1 MATNLELIN
10 SFEVT
15 SSTSSF
21 DVDNI
26 FSDKYDVYC
35 LSLTNFE
42 TVGTTQTALYIRFI
56 DSTGTVI
63 TNLTYDY
70 ALYRLDVLR
79 TYAETRVTNTN
90 FLNLYQIDQRPTGG
104 SDIFYVYNPYSSS
117 SYTFAQ
123 WQGISVWQA
132 GALEVVGTKGIG
144 VEKTAQS
151 IRGIQL
157 VEPNVRPFDKGRVS
171 VYGVR

>member
-1 MATNLELIN
+1 MATELQLIN
-10 SFEVT
+10 NFEVT

-42 TVGTTQTALYIRFI
+42 TVGTTQTALYMRFI
-56 DSTGTVI
+56 DSTGTVV
-63 TNLTYDY
+63 TGSTYDY

-79 TYAETRVTNTN
+79 TYAESKETNTTFWN
-90 FLNLYQIDQRPTGG
+90 FYQIDQRPTGG
-104 SDIFYVYNPYSSS
+104 SDILYIYNPYSSS
-117 SYTFAQ
+117 SYTFSQ
-123 WQGISVWQA
+123 WQGISVWQS

-151 IRGIQL
+151 IRGINL
-157 VEPNVRPFDKGRVS
+157 FETNTRPFDKGRVS
-171 VYGVR
+171 VYGVK

>member
-1 MATNLELIN
+1 MAGSLEFIN
-10 SFEVT
+10 SFEVS

-42 TVGTTQTALYIRFI
+42 TVGTTQTRIYLRFI

-63 TNLTYDY
+63 TGSTYDY
-70 ALYRLDVLR
+70 AYLQMDSIRAF
-79 TYAETRVTNTN
+79 AEPKNTNTTA
-90 FLNLYQIDQRPTGG
+90 LDYNLIDKSPTGAG
-104 SDIFYVYNPYSSS
+104 LISYIYNPYNAS
-117 SYTFAQ
+117 SYTFSN
-123 WQGISVWQA
+123 WQNVSVWQA
-132 GALEVVGTKGIG
+132 GTLELRGTKGIG

-151 IRGIQL
+151 IRGFQIY
-157 VEPNVRPFDKGRVS
+157 EINTRPFDKGRVS
-171 VYGVR
+171 VYGVK